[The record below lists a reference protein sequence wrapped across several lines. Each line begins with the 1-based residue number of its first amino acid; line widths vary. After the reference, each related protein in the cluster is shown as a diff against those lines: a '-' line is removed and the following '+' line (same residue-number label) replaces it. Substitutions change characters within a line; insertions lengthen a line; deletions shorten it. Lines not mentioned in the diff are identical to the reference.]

1 MEIVE
6 KEEKRRP
13 TVLRTIRL
21 STYLDDAIAM
31 KAERKRIGKNAL
43 IVSVLTK
50 YDEWDSVVE
59 DLGYMTL
66 PSEMVAKLIE
76 SLDKDSIS
84 SIAKL
89 VSKSVASSLLLWY
102 GSSDL
107 DSLLKYMETSVK
119 YSGARVKQR
128 IEKEG
133 NLIRIIAY
141 QPFNE
146 KGAAWARAFNTG
158 LIENV
163 LGYPPKIIE
172 HANSIET
179 IIESNHKIQM

>member
-1 MEIVE
+1 MEIIE
-6 KEEKRRP
+6 KGEKRHP
-13 TVLRTIRL
+13 TVLRTFRL
-21 STYLDDAIAM
+21 SASLDDALTK
-31 KAERKRIGKNAL
+31 KAAHKGIGKNAL
-43 IVSVLTK
+43 IVSILTK

-59 DLGYMTL
+59 DLGYSSI
-66 PSEMVAKLIE
+66 PSEMMARLIE

-84 SIAKL
+84 SIAKQ

-102 GSSDL
+102 GASNL
-107 DSLLKYMETSVK
+107 ESLLKYMETSVK

-133 NLIRIIAY
+133 DVIRIIAY

-179 IIESNHKIQM
+179 IIESKDAT